1 MKRSHIKPLILT
13 SGFVTLVLGVTCAL
27 YARFIHPFRPR
38 VNHVMIQLP
47 RAHKELDGLSIAF
60 VTDTHIGPHFT
71 VDDLEP
77 SIEILRRAS
86 PDIVLF
92 GGDYISESPRFLDY
106 AQEPLTKMAATAR
119 IGAWGILGNHDLSNV
134 RERVMGM
141 LAPTGIRILTNEA
154 VEFTTERSTF
164 WLVGI
169 DDVLLGKPDLEGA
182 FSKVPADALRIA
194 LWHEGDDAAKV
205 EPYEPLL
212 LLSGHSHGGQVRLP
226 FLGALAAPKMGQRYT
241 SGRYEIGSMTLFVSN
256 GIGMYRP
263 PVRFNCPP
271 EVVIFRLV
279 V

>member
-1 MKRSHIKPLILT
+1 MKRSHLKSLVLM
-13 SGFVTLVLGVTCAL
+13 SGFVTLVLGVACAL
-27 YARFIHPFRPR
+27 YARFVHPFGPR

-47 RAHKELDGLSIAF
+47 RAHKELDGLTMAF

-77 SIEILRRAS
+77 TIDILRRVK
-86 PDIVLF
+86 PDIIFF

-106 AQEPLTKMAATAR
+106 AQEPLTTMAATAR
-119 IGAWGILGNHDLSNV
+119 IGAWGVLGNHDLSNV

-154 VEFTTERSTF
+154 VEVTTEQGAF

-169 DDVLLGKPDLEGA
+169 DDVLLGRPDLEQA
-182 FSKVPADALRIA
+182 FSNVPADALRIA
-194 LWHEGDDAAKV
+194 LWHEGDDAAEV

-279 V
+279 A

>member
-1 MKRSHIKPLILT
+1 MKRSHLKPMVLM
-13 SGFVTLVLGVTCAL
+13 SGCVMLVLGVACAL
-27 YARFIHPFRPR
+27 YSRFIHPFRPR
-38 VNHVMIQLP
+38 VNHVMILLP
-47 RAHKELDGLSIAF
+47 RAHRELDGLTIAF

-71 VDDLEP
+71 VEDLEP
-77 SIEILRRAS
+77 SIEILRRVR
-86 PDIVLF
+86 PHIVLF

-106 AQEPLTKMAATAR
+106 ATEPLAKMAAAAK

-141 LAPTGIRILTNEA
+141 LAPTGITILSNEA
-154 VEFTTERSTF
+154 VEVTTEGGAF

-169 DDVLLGKPDLEGA
+169 DDLLLGKPDLGRA
-182 FSKVPADALRIA
+182 FSNVPADALRIA
-194 LWHEGDDAAKV
+194 LWHEGDNASRA

-212 LLSGHSHGGQVRLP
+212 LLCGHSHGGQVRLP
-226 FLGALAAPKMGQRYT
+226 FLGALAAPKMGRRYT
-241 SGRYEIGSMTLFVSN
+241 SGRYKIGSMTLFVSN

-279 V
+279 A